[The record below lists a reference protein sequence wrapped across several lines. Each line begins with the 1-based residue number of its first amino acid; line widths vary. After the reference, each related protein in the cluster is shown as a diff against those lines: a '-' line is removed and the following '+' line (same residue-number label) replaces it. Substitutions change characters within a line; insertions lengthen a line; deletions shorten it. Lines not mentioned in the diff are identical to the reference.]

1 MSRSPLFGRRIHIA
15 GSTDRNPAVA
25 TPEAVARAREM
36 LSVLVPELVNRG
48 ATFVVPVDK
57 EKLHDDGRPICFD
70 WLVWEA
76 LDKSLHLR
84 PSGAHDPFV
93 IAIQHHKSEDQVP
106 EEYRPLWE
114 RLRGS
119 DRVEIKNAYFWNMGS
134 KRLELASQWGD
145 ILLTVGGADGVMF
158 MADLYHQ
165 AGKPVIPL
173 PDPLCAADTGSRKL
187 FTLGLNPATASSLFR
202 TRPGSGPS
210 SDGWVNRLNNLRGSA
225 QDRVKSILQVLE
237 ALQPPQ
243 AFAVRLL
250 DDSHAE
256 YKDVQDFF
264 EGVVKPVI
272 EGEMGFTLA
281 VVDGKQA
288 FEYAR
293 IDQDIFLKLR
303 RSRLVIADLTGER
316 PNCFLEAGFAIG
328 RELQTI
334 FTCKEGGNLHFDL
347 KTVASH
353 FWNTKDTLDERKRK
367 FREHVEAVRERPVL
381 VPTTPLIF

>member
-15 GSTDRNPAVA
+15 GSTDKDAAVA
-25 TPEAVARAREM
+25 TPENIQRARD
-36 LSVLVPELVNRG
+36 LLDALIPELVARG
-48 ATFVVPVDK
+48 VTFVVPVDK
-57 EKLHDDGRPICFD
+57 EKFHEDGRPICFD

-76 LDKSLHLR
+76 LDRSLYLR
-84 PSGAHDPFV
+84 PSGAHDPFI
-93 IAIQHHKSEDQVP
+93 IAVQHHKSENQVP
-106 EEYRPLWE
+106 DKYLPLWG

-134 KRLELASQWGD
+134 KRLELAAQWGD
-145 ILLTVGGADGVMF
+145 ILLTIGGADGVMF

-173 PDPLCAADTGSRKL
+173 PDLLCAPDTGSRRL
-187 FTLGLNPATASSLFR
+187 FGMGLNSDTAPKLFR
-202 TRPGSGPS
+202 TRPGTGPS
-210 SDGWVNRLNNLRGSA
+210 PDGWVNRLNDLRSSA
-225 QDRVKSILQVLE
+225 ENRTKTILQLLE
-237 ALQPPQ
+237 SLQPPQ

-250 DDSHAE
+250 DDSRPE

-264 EGVVKPVI
+264 EGVVKPVV
-272 EGEMGFTLA
+272 EGEMGFNLA
-281 VVDGKQA
+281 VVDGRQA
-288 FEYAR
+288 FEFAR

-347 KTVASH
+347 KTVGSH
-353 FWNTKDTLDERKRK
+353 FWNTTDTLDERKRK
-367 FREHVEAVRERPVL
+367 FREHIEAVRERPVL
-381 VPTTPLIF
+381 VPTTPLVS